1 MYLGHKGFSNQLFFS
16 ADLLRRPNSDLCTTA
31 GNTNI
36 FLLSEGYLERDFT
49 SKVRKNNLSKRI

>member
-16 ADLLRRPNSDLCTTA
+16 ADLLRRPNSDLYTTA

-36 FLLSEGYLERDFT
+36 FLLSGGYLE
-49 SKVRKNNLSKRI
+49 